1 MSLYEGRWESELGR
15 LPNDWKVLPLGS
27 CLTSPP
33 AYGINAPSVK
43 FQDGLPPYLR
53 ITDITDDGRF
63 EPRPLVC
70 VNSPLSSRYQLKEN
84 DIVFARTGASVGKSW
99 KYDATVGPLIF
110 AGFLIRV
117 SPDPTCLLSSYVAAY
132 FSTQKYWTWVKANS
146 MRSGQPGINGTQYS
160 KLPIPVPPLIEQ
172 RAIANVLSDVDAL
185 IAGLEKLIE
194 KKRNIKQ
201 ATMQQLLT
209 GKTRLPGFTEEWEV
223 KHLNELGI
231 FLKGT
236 GVRKDE
242 ANSGSLP
249 CIRYGE
255 IYTHHSEVVQKFN
268 SWINKEVARSALPLK
283 TGDLLFAASGET
295 KEEIGKCTAYI
306 GSDSPFAG
314 GDIIVFRAMNI
325 DPIFMS
331 YLCNSKPVV
340 VQKASLGQGDAVVHI
355 SAISLG
361 RVSIKL
367 PKLEEQKAI
376 ATLISGID
384 TELYSIEARLLKI
397 RNIKQGMMQELLTG
411 RTRLI

>member
-1 MSLYEGRWESELGR
+1 MKLKAGYKMTEVGVIPEDWEVKRIGDFALVGSGGTPRREVGSYWGGSIPWVTTSQIDFAVITEAKQFITEAGLKNSAAKLLPVGTLLLALYGQGKTRGKVGALGVPASTNQACASIT
-15 LPNDWKVLPLGS
+15 LQKGISQEYMLHY
-27 CLTSPP
+27 LTSR
-33 AYGINAPSVK
+33 YEIIRNSSNSGGQENLSGNIVK
-43 FQDGLPPYLR
+43 G
-53 ITDITDDGRF
+53 
-63 EPRPLVC
+63 
-70 VNSPLSSRYQLKEN
+70 
-84 DIVFARTGASVGKSW
+84 
-99 KYDATVGPLIF
+99 
-110 AGFLIRV
+110 IRV
-117 SPDPTCLLSSYVAAY
+117 AFPQL
-132 FSTQKYWTWVKANS
+132 Q
-146 MRSGQPGINGTQYS
+146 
-160 KLPIPVPPLIEQ
+160 EQ
-172 RAIANVLSDVDAL
+172 EEIAKTLNDVDAL

-209 GKTRLPGFTEEWEV
+209 GKTRLHGFTEAWEV

-268 SWINKEVARSALPLK
+268 SWINKDVARSALPLK

-295 KEEIGKCTAYI
+295 KEEIGKCTTYI

-331 YLCNSKPVV
+331 YVCNSKPVV

-361 RVSIKL
+361 RVSIQL
-367 PKLEEQKAI
+367 PKFDEQKAI

-384 TELYSIEARLLKI
+384 TELYSIEARLVKI
-397 RNIKQGMMQELLTG
+397 RNIKQGVMQELLTG